1 MLTIQGLNK
10 WFGGLKAVQDLN
22 LTIQPGEFVGVI
34 GPNGAG
40 KTTLFNLISGFLK
53 PTSGTIV
60 FNGENMTGLK
70 PFQRAD
76 KGLIRTFQS
85 STLIFAKLS
94 VLENIRVG
102 SYCQGK
108 TNIIRT
114 LWGGYRSAER
124 DRVTLQHAS
133 RIMDLTELSAM
144 KSHLAQNLSH
154 GYRRILGVAV
164 ALAGQP
170 KLLMMDEPTTGMNA
184 QEVQK
189 MVAIIKKIH
198 EQGVTILLVEHNM
211 HVVGELCQRVMVLNF
226 GKKIAE
232 GTCEEIRTDREVI
245 RAYLGGIGC

>member
-10 WFGGLKAVQDLN
+10 WFGGLKAVQDLH
-22 LTIQPGEFVGVI
+22 LAIQPGEFVGVI

-40 KTTLFNLISGFLK
+40 KTTVFNLISGFLK
-53 PTSGTIV
+53 PTSGSIV
-60 FNGENMTGLK
+60 FNGEDMTGLK

-76 KGLIRTFQS
+76 QGLIRTFQS
-85 STLIFAKLS
+85 STLIFGKLS

-102 SYCQGK
+102 SHCLGK
-108 TNIIRT
+108 TNIIRA
-114 LWGGYRSAER
+114 LWAGRRSLER
-124 DRVTLQHAS
+124 DRTTLQQAS

-154 GYRRILGVAV
+154 GHRRILGVAI
-164 ALAGQP
+164 ALASQP
-170 KLLMMDEPTTGMNA
+170 RLLMMDEPTTGMNA
-184 QEVQK
+184 QEVKK

-211 HVVGELCQRVMVLNF
+211 HVVGELCRRVIVLDF

-232 GTCEEIRTDREVI
+232 GTCEEIRANREVI
-245 RAYLGGIGC
+245 QAYLGGVGC